1 MGNANSGRRPDLRR
15 RRQIAEWR
23 AQGLSYGQIGRRLG
37 ISRQC
42 VGENL
47 RAAVRPPAPAVPC
60 RRCGAVIIPA
70 GAEVRGEGS
79 LLCAACAWRKPGVRF
94 GDVLKA
100 HRLAAGLTQ
109 LELARQ
115 AGVELRTLYN
125 YEAGRARPGWDTLV
139 KLVRVLGAGL
149 VCPGAVG

>member
-1 MGNANSGRRPDLRR
+1 VDA
-15 RRQIAEWR
+15 
-23 AQGLSYGQIGRRLG
+23 
-37 ISRQC
+37 
-42 VGENL
+42 NL

-60 RRCGAVIIPA
+60 RRCGAVVIPA
-70 GAEVRGEGS
+70 GADVRGEGS
-79 LLCAACAWRKPGVRF
+79 LLCAACAWRKPGLRF

-109 LELARQ
+109 MELARR
-115 AGVELRTLYN
+115 AGVEASTLYT

-139 KLVRVLGAGL
+139 KLVAVLGAGL